1 MPIFAR
7 KRCCCGTLEICSKEP
22 NSPIRWDEAIK
33 EYYIGEALRL
43 AVHYCPHCGGRTP
56 KSRRASPYAHVTM
69 AEEFR
74 IQKLFI
80 GVRTVA
86 DVLTRFGQP
95 DEEQDP
101 VSAVRH
107 VRSLFLKR
115 QHGEVF
121 RGLIYKK
128 LSPVADVI
136 FEVGVGDSVK
146 GSWIQ
151 KYVGESK
158 G

>member
-1 MPIFAR
+1 
-7 KRCCCGTLEICSKEP
+7 
-22 NSPIRWDEAIK
+22 
-33 EYYIGEALRL
+33 
-43 AVHYCPHCGGRTP
+43 
-56 KSRRASPYAHVTM
+56 M

-86 DVLTRFGQP
+86 DGLTRFGQP
-95 DEEQDP
+95 DEERDP

-107 VRSLFLKR
+107 VRSLLRKR

-121 RGLIYKK
+121 RGLIYKQ

-136 FEVGVGDSVK
+136 FEVGAGDSVK

-151 KYVGESK
+151 KYIGQSK